1 MDNWDND
8 WDWSWDEP
16 IQPVEEFS
24 VENYLKRINF
34 NNINS
39 WELINNIKYLS
50 EENKKKVLNNTDVK
64 NKLKYLL
71 IEQGNDEYR
80 EYENLFNVI
89 DVEYFFDIYNYTEI
103 ANYFKENR
111 MKYIY
116 RLYATMCQKDINS
129 LVKIVLKDDE
139 LFKNFVKELSN
150 FYSVFGEVDYEN
162 IVLFL
167 KKADELN
174 ISIDYYS
181 GLCGIKKEYELK
193 IIEEDFSES
202 MLLSIINNMSQE
214 NKNKFF
220 NQNKKALFLY
230 RKLNVDN
237 IIESEL
243 PDTIIE
249 DKYFLDTI
257 QHESLLEFRKRINT
271 LAMNNDDYIVEQKF
285 EKWKDDLIHSIDID
299 LGIFGAYKEIL
310 NNIKEN
316 PNSGINF
323 DFKQKYLEKY
333 NIRHIIRGNIQYDA
347 EGNIIF
353 EEVIRK
359 MQEIT
364 NYKLS
369 ELIIDN
375 LFRDDIYNVWL
386 NIKEII
392 RYDESVTDKILDVNK
407 LNFYKKVLEIDKMDV
422 KTKLDFYNEYK
433 DKKVYEEFYDDLRN
447 SKNDAYSKINNK
459 LINIY
464 EHSNYKSESLSTEYD
479 TMVYDL
485 RDKEYYMLVRYM
497 RFFRDKSYRERKCYT
512 IINNNKTDTFG
523 DNEYGMLY
531 GYNSFDIDNVLHM
544 NESDSFSAPTN
555 DANASSRYP
564 NRIMT
569 PEQITNSYF
578 GYNEIQIINNYIDN
592 GTYDVKKPDFIVCK
606 DKIREKD
613 VHESKRLNIPI
624 VLIKSQKIE
633 RDNII
638 DIGENVGL
646 GRNNYYTQGSYEE
659 DKHLDAR
666 KK

>member
-16 IQPVEEFS
+16 IQSVEEFS
-24 VENYLKRINF
+24 VENYLKQINF

-39 WELINNIKYLS
+39 WDLINNLKYLS

-71 IEQGNDEYR
+71 IEQGRDEYR

-89 DVEYFFDIYNYTEI
+89 DVEYFFDIYNYNEI

-150 FYSVFGEVDYEN
+150 FYSVFRQVDYEN

-167 KKADELN
+167 KKADELD

-181 GLCGIKKEYELK
+181 GLCGIKGEYELK
-193 IIEEDFSES
+193 IIEEDFSET

-214 NKNKFF
+214 NRNKFF

-257 QHESLLEFRKRINT
+257 QHESLLEFRRRINT
-271 LAMNNDDYIVEQKF
+271 LAMNNDDYIIEQKF
-285 EKWKDDLIHSIDID
+285 EKWKDNLIHSIDID
-299 LGIFGAYKEIL
+299 LGIFGAYKDIL
-310 NNIKEN
+310 NNIKAN
-316 PNSGINF
+316 PDSGINF

-333 NIRHIIRGNIQYDA
+333 NIRHIIYNNIQFDT
-347 EGNIIF
+347 ENNIVL

-392 RYDESVTDKILDVNK
+392 RYDESVADKILDVNK
-407 LNFYKKVLEIDKMDV
+407 LNFYKKVLEIDKMDI
-422 KTKLDFYNEYK
+422 KTKLDFYDEYK

-459 LINIY
+459 LIDIY
-464 EHSNYKSESLSTEYD
+464 EHSDYKNETLSTEYD

-497 RFFRDKSYRERKCYT
+497 GFFRDKSCRERNCYT

-523 DNEYGMLY
+523 HDGDGILY

-544 NESDSFSAPTN
+544 NESDAFSAPTN
-555 DANASSRYP
+555 DANESSRYP

-569 PEQITNSYF
+569 PEQITNSFF

-592 GTYDVKKPDFIVCK
+592 ETYDVKKPDFIVCK

-613 VHESKRLNIPI
+613 VYESKRLNIPI
-624 VLIKSQKIE
+624 VLIKSQEME
-633 RDNII
+633 RENII
-638 DIGENVGL
+638 DIGEEVGL

-659 DKHLDAR
+659 DKRLDAR